1 MLRSK
6 QVSSQ
11 TVAKENTK
19 SASDAA
25 KTIVPSMESD
35 EPAGAPKTASI
46 AATTKSAAGNAA
58 SAEKKVA
65 ANSRAENKKMP
76 ENKKQP

>member
-25 KTIVPSMESD
+25 KTIVPSKEPD
-35 EPAGAPKTASI
+35 EPAGAPKTALI
-46 AATTKSAAGNAA
+46 AVVTKSAPNTAAAKSAVGNAA
-58 SAEKKVA
+58 SAEKKGSCEGSK
-65 ANSRAENKKMP
+65 N
-76 ENKKQP
+76 